1 MSGYMD
7 SPLDTNEEAETLQE
21 VVCRFVFTRD
31 TVREEVT
38 ELSREEK

>member
-21 VVCRFVFTRD
+21 VVCRFVFT
-31 TVREEVT
+31 VCEEIT
-38 ELSREEK
+38 